1 MSIFDDLD
9 LQVEITHDNIRF
21 GYDMERQFGLVKYMI
36 MQINIILAGVDIKK
50 PWNTSNPRV

>member
-9 LQVEITHDNIRF
+9 LQIEITHENIWS
-21 GYDMERQFGLVKYMI
+21 GYDLERQFGLVKYMI

>member
-9 LQVEITHDNIRF
+9 LQIEITHENIWS
-21 GYDMERQFGLVKYMI
+21 GYDLERQFGLVKYMI

-50 PWNTSNPRV
+50 GPDHFKA